1 MSDRDHEP
9 VYVISVAARLV
20 DLPSWVLRVLDQEG
34 VVVPT
39 RTDSNR
45 RLYSNADIKRLER
58 VHELMTKKEVNIA
71 GIKIILEMELE
82 KLEKDAMQNTPTQT
96 NNTPT
101 PPKETT

>member
-20 DLPSWVLRVLDQEG
+20 GLQSWVLRVLDQEG

-45 RLYSNADIKRLER
+45 RLYSNADIKMLER
-58 VHELMTKKEVNIA
+58 VHELMVQKEVNIA
-71 GIKIILEMELE
+71 GIKIILEMEKNATDLPR
-82 KLEKDAMQNTPTQT
+82 QNASDT
-96 NNTPT
+96 
-101 PPKETT
+101 PKETT

>member
-45 RLYSNADIKRLER
+45 RLYSNANIKMLER
-58 VHELMTKKEVNIA
+58 VHELMVQKEVNIA
-71 GIKIILEMELE
+71 GIKIILEMEKNAME
-82 KLEKDAMQNTPTQT
+82 KPQT
-96 NNTPT
+96 ST